1 MARTKPISVDGRGD
15 RVRDDD
21 GCYCC
26 ARPLGKNPRWVRVVD
41 GGDSVLHPSE
51 WLSEDEGPGELGL
64 QAIGPRCAN
73 RLGLEWSRPEEP
85 DGDAECVTCGM
96 QFFSGESTNLDMAV
110 CGDCWKLAGAGPI
123 GVVAHETDP

>member
-1 MARTKPISVDGRGD
+1 MSRTKPISTDARGD

-64 QAIGPRCAN
+64 QAIGPRCAK
-73 RLGLEWSRPEEP
+73 RLGLEWSRPEAE
-85 DGDAECVTCGM
+85 DGDAECTSCGM
-96 QFFSGESTNLDMAV
+96 RYFSAESGPLGFAV
-110 CGDCWKLAGAGPI
+110 CGECLKHSATGPL
-123 GVVAHETDP
+123 GVVGEANQ